1 MQQEDFTKDQKETVT
16 VKCDACGA
24 NMVFDPATQLLK
36 CPHCES
42 VKDFE
47 KGSNVHEI
55 DILSAF
61 YQGEE
66 WKDESS
72 VYRCENCGAV
82 VVLKTGETATLCPY
96 CQTSHVVKS
105 SEMAGLKPNAL
116 YPFTLTTD
124 NARES
129 VKSYVKKKWFAP
141 KKFKQNLVADNFKGV
156 YQPCFTFDS
165 STHSCYVGKIGKRHT
180 RTVGSGKNRRTETYI
195 VWRSISGTHDEFFND
210 VLINGDSSYSQ
221 STLNN
226 ILPYEESNIKE
237 YISDYLTGYMAKR
250 SDRKVEDCWN
260 DAKSEMDNEI
270 KKHILSGYSY
280 DVVSYLNVSTTH
292 DKVTYKYVLIPIY
305 LLNYKY
311 NKKLYT
317 MHVNGNTGK
326 VTGKTPVSPWK
337 VLLTVGIG
345 LIICFLIYLAFMYGE

>member
-1 MQQEDFTKDQKETVT
+1 MDNDFTKDQRETVT
-16 VKCDACGA
+16 VKCDSCGG
-24 NMVFDPATQLLK
+24 NMVFDPATQMLK

-47 KGSNVHEI
+47 KSSNAQEI
-55 DILSAF
+55 DILTAF
-61 YQGEE
+61 SQGEE

-82 VVLKTGETATLCPY
+82 VVLKAGETATLCPY

-105 SEMAGLKPNAL
+105 SEFAGLKPNAL
-116 YPFTLTTD
+116 YPFTVTTET
-124 NARES
+124 ARDS
-129 VKSYVKKKWFAP
+129 VKKYVKSRLFAP
-141 KKFKQNLVADNFKGV
+141 KKFKKNLVADNFKGV

-165 STHSCYVGKIGKRHT
+165 HTQSSYVGRIGNRHT

-195 VWRSISGTHDEFFND
+195 VWRTISGSYSDFFND
-210 VLINGDSSYSQ
+210 VMINGDTAYSQ
-221 STLNN
+221 KTLDK
-226 ILPYEESNIKE
+226 ILPYNESDIKE
-237 YISDYLTGYMAKR
+237 YANDYLTGYMAKR
-250 SDRKVEDCWN
+250 SDRQIEDCWN
-260 DAKSEMDNEI
+260 DGKAEMDKLI
-270 KKHILSGYSY
+270 RSRILSQYIY
-280 DVVSYLNVSTTH
+280 DVVDYLNVSTTH
-292 DKVTYKYVLIPIY
+292 SNVTYKYVLIPIY

-337 VLLTVGIG
+337 VLLAVGIG
-345 LIICFLIYLAFMYGE
+345 LAICFLIGLAFMYGE